1 MMVHLM
7 VRSHYKV
14 DIICFYFLALDD
26 VKPDVTSNVA
36 VTDDKTQIGFRLPS
50 INDLSE
56 KTKIQ

>member
-1 MMVHLM
+1 M

-14 DIICFYFLALDD
+14 DIICIYFLALDD

-50 INDLSE
+50 ISDLSE